1 MRRLVESGQADKR
14 VGKTVEVEGEKVRL
28 SRTEEGAL
36 RFDLDGME
44 RAFVLKSERLYE
56 REYVKAAAAEE
67 EQPKTEQQPE
77 PTSEAAAEGAIVEQ
91 LGYRGEVE
99 RVDTSLYKNRVV
111 CKCGNVRWVKNSD
124 MFQVTKCK
132 PCTLKER
139 KQRRR
144 KTGGNTT

>member
-1 MRRLVESGQADKR
+1 M
-14 VGKTVEVEGEKVRL
+14 
-28 SRTEEGAL
+28 
-36 RFDLDGME
+36 
-44 RAFVLKSERLYE
+44 AFVLKSERLYE

-77 PTSEAAAEGAIVEQ
+77 PEAEAPTDGPIAEQ

-99 RVDTSLYKNRVV
+99 RVDTRLYKNRVV

-139 KQRRR
+139 KLRRR
-144 KTGGNTT
+144 KTGGNTK